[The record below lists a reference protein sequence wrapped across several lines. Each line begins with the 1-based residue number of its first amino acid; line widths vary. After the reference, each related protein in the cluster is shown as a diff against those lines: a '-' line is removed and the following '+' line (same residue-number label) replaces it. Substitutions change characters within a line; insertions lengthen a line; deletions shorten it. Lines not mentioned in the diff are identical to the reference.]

1 MKAEVKKFLDSGL
14 LEEYLLGLADEDKI
28 PTIER
33 YIRQYP
39 EVKAEYEA
47 MRVAMEQLALKHGI
61 PPPKG
66 MKEAILVEMKKA
78 HRSVNQPKRNT
89 LALAAGVA
97 AMVFALAAA
106 WFWIRTHQLNE
117 EKKQLTADLEKLS
130 LSTKQQAEQCRK
142 IENQL
147 LLLSDPHTGKFL
159 LKGNQKA
166 LDFQIVAYWNVPMQQ
181 SFLHLTALPEL
192 PGKKCY
198 QLWAD
203 VNGEMVSLGVLP
215 YQTGPVLAIPF
226 KLNATSLNVTIEPEG
241 GSDHPTVAD
250 LVASVS
256 I

>member
-66 MKEAILVEMKKA
+66 LKNTILVEMKKA
-78 HRSVNQPKRNT
+78 HRAVNQPKRNT

-97 AMVFALAAA
+97 AMVLALAVLLS
-106 WFWIRTHQLNE
+106 RNYQLSQEN
-117 EKKQLTADLEKLS
+117 KRLAADLEKLS

-166 LDFQIVAYWNVPMQQ
+166 PDFQVVAYWNEPMQQ

-192 PGKKCY
+192 SGKRCF

-215 YQTGPVLAIPF
+215 HQTDPVVAIPF